1 MAVKKL
7 KAVEANDGSYGGA
20 VLAAF
25 DKMTA
30 DEVRVPRA
38 LAISILDALKR
49 FGTHMEYDSPG
60 DAMEPCG
67 QWCDICNCH
76 IDDENHADGHDI
88 NCVIEKL
95 RAAIAN

>member
-7 KAVEANDGSYGGA
+7 KPVEANDGSYGGA

-25 DKMTA
+25 DQMTA
-30 DEVRVPRA
+30 DEVRLPRD

-60 DAMEPCG
+60 DGLEACG
-67 QWCDICNCH
+67 QWCDICHQH
-76 IDDENHADGHDI
+76 IDDVNHAHGHDI
-88 NCVIEKL
+88 KCVIERL
-95 RAAIAN
+95 RAEIAR